1 MDLQA
6 RLDTLLAIA
15 EEIGLDI
22 RKEQLG
28 GTGGGLCVLRGRR
41 VLFVDTAADLE
52 ERYEAILSALAPLP
66 DLDQH
71 FLPPEIRDD
80 VDRQRAAD
88 A

>member
-6 RLDTLLAIA
+6 RLDTLLAVA

-22 RKEQLG
+22 RKEPLG

-41 VLFVDTAADLE
+41 ILFVDTAADLE
-52 ERYEAILSALAPLP
+52 ERYDAVLAALAPLP
-66 DLDQH
+66 ALDQH

-80 VDRQRAAD
+80 IDRQRATD
-88 A
+88 T